1 MLTKLP
7 AYLLI
12 YVIFSAGIIFVAY
25 DYYQDIELKFHQK
38 IEDELL
44 TIAKL
49 KSDQLISWRKERLGT
64 AILSQN
70 ALITASIK
78 NLLSKPINKSQPELQ
93 DWLKQYTTY
102 FVQFGY
108 TQILYLDNQGIIRI
122 SEPKGLNQLD
132 PLIKNSA
139 ITAMKTDKINLV
151 DFHASADGQHVN
163 LALIIP
169 LIDKKANNQ
178 SLGALIITIDP
189 TIFLY
194 PLIQSW
200 PTLSASAETLLVRK
214 EGNEVLFLNNLRF
227 NANAAL
233 KLRFPLN
240 QDTLPAV
247 KAVLGVQGIV
257 EGINYRGAPVLSAIL
272 PIPGSP
278 WFIVANEDK
287 TELLA
292 PLRERFWQACLFLSL
307 IELCMLAITLFI
319 WRQQQLSFYQN
330 KLILTERLNEQEKQ
344 HKIIIDNAMDGF
356 LIMDHQGQ
364 LLEINQAYCQMSH
377 YDQQALLAMQFSDLE
392 TRETAKIF
400 EECNNLSGYSYESIH
415 RRQDNTVFNVDVNIK
430 PITTDSKKLTAF
442 IKDITTR
449 IQNTEQIHLAASV
462 FTHAREAILITDNQ
476 GLIIR
481 VNQAFSE
488 ITGYSFK
495 EVEGKNP
502 SMLSSGRQSKEF
514 YTNMWSA
521 LKTKGHWYGEIWNRH
536 KNGEVYAL
544 TENISTVFDSQ
555 DQPLQYVALMSDI
568 TKIKAHEYEL
578 EHSAHFDAL
587 TNLPNRTLL
596 ADRLH
601 QAIAQ
606 CKRQNQLLALVFV
619 DLDGFKTVNDD
630 YGHLAGD
637 QLLIGVSN
645 AMQQTLREVDTLA
658 RIGGDEFIALLVD
671 VGDIDKCVPLFTRLL
686 LAAAQPELFN
696 DISLQVSASM
706 GVTFYPQTDDVDAD
720 ILIRQADQAMYQ
732 AKLTGK
738 NRYHIF
744 DIELDN
750 LTRTHNESLESIRRA
765 LDAGEFVLYYQ
776 PKINLRLGKIVGVEA
791 LIRWQHPSKGL
802 LAPNDFLPFIE
813 NHTLAI
819 DIGLWVINTALNQIE
834 SWHKAGLKLPVSVN
848 VGARQLQQEGFFESL
863 CQLLAVHPIVKP
875 GDLEI
880 EVLETSAMK
889 DLNKI
894 SDLINASKGIGILFS
909 LDDFGTGYSSLTY
922 LKRLP
927 VHQLKIDQSFVRDM
941 LNDIDDLAIVEGV
954 LALASAFSLEVIA
967 EGMETNEHG
976 EMLLQIG
983 CDLAQGYAIAYP
995 MPAAEL
1001 ESWLHTWQPD
1011 PSWMNRPS
1019 FIRADLPLLF
1029 ANAEYKVWF
1038 NGVEGYLQ
1046 SKTPKLEN
1054 LNSRFGTWLTINS
1067 PIKKGNYILIFK
1079 LHQKLLALAK
1089 ELIDLHENGQTQA
1102 AIARLPDLK
1111 KIQEDIF
1118 EKLKLLV
1125 EENWK

>member
-1 MLTKLP
+1 
-7 AYLLI
+7 
-12 YVIFSAGIIFVAY
+12 
-25 DYYQDIELKFHQK
+25 
-38 IEDELL
+38 
-44 TIAKL
+44 
-49 KSDQLISWRKERLGT
+49 
-64 AILSQN
+64 
-70 ALITASIK
+70 
-78 NLLSKPINKSQPELQ
+78 
-93 DWLKQYTTY
+93 
-102 FVQFGY
+102 
-108 TQILYLDNQGIIRI
+108 
-122 SEPKGLNQLD
+122 
-132 PLIKNSA
+132 
-139 ITAMKTDKINLV
+139 
-151 DFHASADGQHVN
+151 
-163 LALIIP
+163 
-169 LIDKKANNQ
+169 
-178 SLGALIITIDP
+178 
-189 TIFLY
+189 
-194 PLIQSW
+194 
-200 PTLSASAETLLVRK
+200 
-214 EGNEVLFLNNLRF
+214 
-227 NANAAL
+227 
-233 KLRFPLN
+233 
-240 QDTLPAV
+240 
-247 KAVLGVQGIV
+247 
-257 EGINYRGAPVLSAIL
+257 
-272 PIPGSP
+272 
-278 WFIVANEDK
+278 
-287 TELLA
+287 
-292 PLRERFWQACLFLSL
+292 
-307 IELCMLAITLFI
+307 
-319 WRQQQLSFYQN
+319 
-330 KLILTERLNEQEKQ
+330 
-344 HKIIIDNAMDGF
+344 
-356 LIMDHQGQ
+356 
-364 LLEINQAYCQMSH
+364 
-377 YDQQALLAMQFSDLE
+377 
-392 TRETAKIF
+392 
-400 EECNNLSGYSYESIH
+400 
-415 RRQDNTVFNVDVNIK
+415 
-430 PITTDSKKLTAF
+430 
-442 IKDITTR
+442 
-449 IQNTEQIHLAASV
+449 
-462 FTHAREAILITDNQ
+462 
-476 GLIIR
+476 
-481 VNQAFSE
+481 
-488 ITGYSFK
+488 
-495 EVEGKNP
+495 
-502 SMLSSGRQSKEF
+502 
-514 YTNMWSA
+514 
-521 LKTKGHWYGEIWNRH
+521 
-536 KNGEVYAL
+536 
-544 TENISTVFDSQ
+544 
-555 DQPLQYVALMSDI
+555 MSDI

-765 LDAGEFVLYYQ
+765 LDAEEFVLYYQ
-776 PKINLRLGKIVGVEA
+776 PKINLRLGKVVGVEA

-802 LAPNDFLPFIE
+802 LTPNDFLPLIE

-863 CQLLAVHPIVKP
+863 CQLLAAHPIVKP
-875 GDLEI
+875 GDLEV

-1001 ESWLHTWQPD
+1001 ESWLHTW
-1011 PSWMNRPS
+1011 
-1019 FIRADLPLLF
+1019 
-1029 ANAEYKVWF
+1029 
-1038 NGVEGYLQ
+1038 
-1046 SKTPKLEN
+1046 
-1054 LNSRFGTWLTINS
+1054 
-1067 PIKKGNYILIFK
+1067 
-1079 LHQKLLALAK
+1079 
-1089 ELIDLHENGQTQA
+1089 
-1102 AIARLPDLK
+1102 
-1111 KIQEDIF
+1111 
-1118 EKLKLLV
+1118 
-1125 EENWK
+1125 